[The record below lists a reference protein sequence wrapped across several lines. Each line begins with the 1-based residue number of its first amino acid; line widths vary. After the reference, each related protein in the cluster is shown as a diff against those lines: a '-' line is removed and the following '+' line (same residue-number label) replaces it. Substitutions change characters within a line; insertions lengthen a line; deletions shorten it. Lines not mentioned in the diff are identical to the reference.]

1 MYRFLD
7 LLHELPDDHFNRE
20 ELFARSEQMM
30 RAGMRALD
38 DHKVMMELLQS
49 KLQPGDKYYVLHE
62 QMLYKGKTAKYTGQ
76 IVMASG
82 RDIIPF
88 INDGLRK
95 NDLRPMRIF
104 PVHSPAWLLRFTD
117 ETVLCIFG

>member
-1 MYRFLD
+1 MGTLI
-7 LLHELPDDHFNRE
+7 
-20 ELFARSEQMM
+20 Q
-30 RAGMRALD
+30 ALD
-38 DHKVMMELLQS
+38 DHMVMMELLQS
-49 KLQPGDKYYVLHE
+49 KLQPDDKYYVLHE
-62 QMLYKGKTAKYTGQ
+62 KMLYKGKTAKYTGQ
-76 IVMASG
+76 VVIASG

-88 INDGLRK
+88 ISDGLRK